1 MDFRQ
6 DEIIIKEFG
15 ENLRRLRL
23 QKGLSQGDLAAEIDM
38 STNAVSEIERGIT
51 DTSLTT
57 IVKIAKGLG
66 IDPGELFVPQR

>member
-23 QKGLSQGDLAAEIDM
+23 EKGLSQGELAAEIDM
-38 STNAVSEIERGIT
+38 STNAISEIERGVT

-57 IVKIAKGLG
+57 IIKIARGLK
-66 IDPGELFVPQR
+66 ISPAELMPAK